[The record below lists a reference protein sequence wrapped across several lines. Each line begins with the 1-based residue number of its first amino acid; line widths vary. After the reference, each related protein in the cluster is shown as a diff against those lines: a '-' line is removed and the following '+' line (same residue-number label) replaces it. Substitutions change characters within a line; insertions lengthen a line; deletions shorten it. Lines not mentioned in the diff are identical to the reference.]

1 MQVSEYAKLMSKITG
16 EIGQGEMTFDVQATI
31 KIQNRHLIKRICDDS
46 LEYFPTSDGFYLTR
60 DGGNAY
66 TSDDTVRCHHL
77 ISNVKQTL
85 IVTHV
90 DWVQIRVTWNTRVDL
105 AQPLS
110 DTERNSS
117 ALTMIKHIGRIGEGG
132 VWRGDELVHHLYGI
146 HDDQALFTDAWVSL
160 LMDTYNIMRL
170 DDLELAR
177 SMIAKHSVN
186 NPTLWV
192 ETVLGEYII
201 VKSSAYWNERWVFER
216 GEHYD
221 KLAPQYM
228 WHVLGEILNEYKA

>member
-31 KIQNRHLIKRICDDS
+31 KIQNKHLIKHIRDDN

-60 DGGNAY
+60 DEDNIY

-77 ISNVKQTL
+77 ISDVKQTL
-85 IVTHV
+85 TVTHT
-90 DWVQIRVTWNTRVDL
+90 DWVQINVVWNTRVDL
-105 AQPLS
+105 AQPLEEV
-110 DTERNSS
+110 ERNNS
-117 ALTMIKHIGRIGEGG
+117 AMTMIKHIGHIGDGG
-132 VWRGDELVHHLYGI
+132 VWRGDELVHKLYGI
-146 HDDQALFTDAWVSL
+146 NDDQKLFTDAWLSL
-160 LMDTYNIMRL
+160 LMNTYNIMRL

-177 SMIAKHSVN
+177 SMMTKHTVN

-192 ETVLGEYII
+192 ETVQGEYII

-228 WHVLGEILNEYKA
+228 WHVLHELLKD